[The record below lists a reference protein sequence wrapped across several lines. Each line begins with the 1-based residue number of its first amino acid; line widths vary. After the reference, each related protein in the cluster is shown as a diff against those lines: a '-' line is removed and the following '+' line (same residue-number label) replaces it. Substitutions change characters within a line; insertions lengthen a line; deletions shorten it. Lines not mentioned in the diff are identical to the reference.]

1 MCGSQKGNH
10 LGLNLGRPVKYLVTT
25 ASGALTA
32 SLGAEAEPDGMQ
44 EDHERSAAH
53 KEKNLILGMT
63 IKTAPRKSHGTR
75 IRKDGG
81 QPSSCSEGNQT
92 SNYH

>member
-10 LGLNLGRPVKYLVTT
+10 PGLNFGCPVKYLVTT
-25 ASGALTA
+25 GSGALTA

-53 KEKNLILGMT
+53 KEKITLYLV
-63 IKTAPRKSHGTR
+63 
-75 IRKDGG
+75 
-81 QPSSCSEGNQT
+81 
-92 SNYH
+92 